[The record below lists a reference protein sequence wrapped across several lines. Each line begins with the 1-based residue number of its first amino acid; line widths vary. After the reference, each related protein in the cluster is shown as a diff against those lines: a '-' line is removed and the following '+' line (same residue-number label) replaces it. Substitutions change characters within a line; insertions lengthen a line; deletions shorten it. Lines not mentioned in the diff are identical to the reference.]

1 MDNIQAD
8 LTESS
13 NKILT
18 ELALPASKQLGQALG
33 NVFGLLNTATFPIKL
48 ANEYAQRNFQKY
60 SDRLK
65 EVPEEKIQEVQPEIA
80 IPLIEKLS
88 YTSNNDLA
96 EAYASLLANASNKD
110 KIDLVHPGFIEKINS
125 MSPDEAKLLQL
136 LKNKTE
142 ICYIEFRA
150 ENKEYSYQTLSLKL
164 TNLEKEL
171 GLTVKTM
178 LIHLENLVSLSI
190 LEDKAG
196 TYKTNEAIYNELTSK
211 YNELKLHFEN
221 NIKNKAY
228 GDKAKLVI
236 EKSYYSIT
244 HLGQTFI
251 QACTDSNQT
260 ENSNI

>member
-65 EVPEEKIQEVQPEIA
+65 EVPEEKIEEVQPEIA

-96 EAYASLLANASNKD
+96 DAYASLLANASNKD
-110 KIDLVHPGFIEKINS
+110 KVDLVHPGFIEKINS

-136 LKNKTE
+136 LKDKTE
-142 ICYIEFRA
+142 IDYIQFRV
-150 ENKEYSYQTLSLKL
+150 EDSNGKYITLSYKVTGLEQELNL
-164 TNLEKEL
+164 TPK
-171 GLTVKTM
+171 VM
-178 LIHLENLVSLSI
+178 VIHLENLVSLSI
-190 LEDKAG
+190 LEDKEG
-196 TYKTNEAIYNELTSK
+196 TYKTNDNFYNSLVDK
-211 YNELKLHFEN
+211 YKKDKETFEN
-221 NIKNKAY
+221 EIKSKKY
-228 GDKAKLVI
+228 GDNQKLKI
-236 EKSYYSIT
+236 LKSYYAISN
-244 HLGQTFI
+244 LGQIFI
-251 QACTDSNQT
+251 EACTNNNQ
-260 ENSNI
+260 NINPNT